1 MTRMLEGKVA
11 IVTGAGHG
19 IGRGHALELARHG
32 ARVVVN
38 DLGGS
43 VTGKGS
49 GKDADAVVKVIQSRG
64 GEAVADYGDVGDPD
78 AVAAMAGRA
87 VSAFGRLDIVV
98 NNAGIARDKVVWKM
112 TPEDFDLVQRVHVR
126 GSWLL
131 ARQAAMLW
139 RAASQAGETVSGRI
153 VNTTSAAGLA
163 GNFGQSNYATAKAA
177 VTGLTMTL
185 SLELARMGVTV
196 NAISPGANT
205 RISATIPTWDIQV
218 REPDDIAEDE
228 YDPMDPAM
236 SSPLVA
242 WLCSDEAAY
251 VSGKVFRVVRDTIAI
266 HDAWPQYG
274 HISNGGKRWRAE
286 DLGPLMGRKVFG
298 TQARGLDL

>member
-1 MTRMLEGKVA
+1 MPADPGSPPTVDDVRSFLR
-11 IVTGAGHG
+11 
-19 IGRGHALELARHG
+19 GR
-32 ARVVVN
+32 
-38 DLGGS
+38 
-43 VTGKGS
+43 
-49 GKDADAVVKVIQSRG
+49 
-64 GEAVADYGDVGDPD
+64 VADYKLPD
-78 AVAAMAGRA
+78 EIRVVAELPR
-87 VSAFGRLDIVV
+87 
-98 NNAGIARDKVVWKM
+98 NA
-112 TPEDFDLVQRVHVR
+112 L
-126 GSWLL
+126 
-131 ARQAAMLW
+131 
-139 RAASQAGETVSGRI
+139 
-153 VNTTSAAGLA
+153 
-163 GNFGQSNYATAKAA
+163 A